1 MPIHNPILPLAG
13 WGLLVLGATSYP
25 NNSAAETKPALQ
37 IEHDAV
43 NDEVN
48 LSFEASQTDRYYLLE
63 GRSSLDD
70 LTGTDWRVGYGV
82 KGDGTPR
89 KTPMPMPTDTG
100 FYRLLQVDQDSPR
113 LQIDYDGDRVT
124 ALEELNR
131 GLDAFEQS
139 PDDRDGDFIP
149 SDFEVIYGL
158 DPQDP
163 SDALIDDDRDGINNV
178 NEYRLGDDPHTE
190 EADRF
195 TLSVYVEQKVLHHGC
210 ETYIQESSPL
220 YSYRHQT
227 GQARTSG
234 HLFYNL
240 LSDCGSQ
247 RDRNEWKIDTKG
259 WEWRIFNCSL
269 TKEYL
274 RGVNFEVV
282 KESGFYQILNCVGSP
297 MTFLIEHD
305 EHLLVDMGR
314 QSWTQP
320 TENTETSYEV
330 AHWDGRQ
337 LTIDGAPIALP
348 TGRRGCKYTYGDV
361 RLPYQVD
368 LDILHPASGRL
379 REELEDKDYDSSGGY
394 VALKRE
400 IDGEDVAPVTKL
412 VFNNLNRNNSFKR
425 RLKFDSGGRYRIYK
439 DADRTEAVVSEQ
451 TEFTAGTETTVYL
464 QGLSVSDSLGGEKV
478 TLQAGL
484 SGNWYATDSVNFT
497 VYKVDL
503 ISPAGNKD
511 NDPVSKPIDGGN
523 GTGSVP
529 NGANEFTF
537 STAADGV
544 LTIQFK
550 AEVGGGSTV
559 LNAIKDK
566 VTFTIEDVGQ
576 APTWDAANLG
586 GKASVSGNYLV
597 ATATFTGLPANN
609 SDFGKKKVQVLFDG
623 NIVEESEIEVFF
635 SRGASNHPDKG
646 SGVTP
651 NWFYYWSQL
660 PEAQGHNLKYG
671 GAHAYLYGKVTALFD
686 WSYLDSKDK
695 TEIVMY
701 DNVVSSGRSYGVGI
715 LLSGVDNF
723 IGTVIHEAEHVDQI
737 ARADALL
744 SSGDSFQYGWSWNQ
758 PIHNHW
764 SEGSDG
770 EWGVSGVDDDN
781 DSIIDNA
788 KAMPRF
794 EPGNGDDINLDHP
807 SYPQWPNAW
816 PLPSPN
822 SGPHPIESEAINA
835 TDNNYSEHKNARNDW
850 ADSGKNHKTKDKWN
864 D

>member
-70 LTGTDWRVGYGV
+70 LTGTDWRAGYGV

-89 KTPMPMPTDTG
+89 KTPMPMTTDTG
-100 FYRLLQVDQDSPR
+100 FYRLLRVDQDSPR

-163 SDALIDDDRDGINNV
+163 SDAHIDDDSDGVNNV

-259 WEWRIFNCSL
+259 WEWRTFNCSL
-269 TKEYL
+269 TEEYL

-320 TENTETSYEV
+320 TENT
-330 AHWDGRQ
+330 
-337 LTIDGAPIALP
+337 
-348 TGRRGCKYTYGDV
+348 
-361 RLPYQVD
+361 
-368 LDILHPASGRL
+368 
-379 REELEDKDYDSSGGY
+379 
-394 VALKRE
+394 
-400 IDGEDVAPVTKL
+400 
-412 VFNNLNRNNSFKR
+412 
-425 RLKFDSGGRYRIYK
+425 
-439 DADRTEAVVSEQ
+439 
-451 TEFTAGTETTVYL
+451 
-464 QGLSVSDSLGGEKV
+464 
-478 TLQAGL
+478 
-484 SGNWYATDSVNFT
+484 
-497 VYKVDL
+497 
-503 ISPAGNKD
+503 
-511 NDPVSKPIDGGN
+511 
-523 GTGSVP
+523 
-529 NGANEFTF
+529 
-537 STAADGV
+537 
-544 LTIQFK
+544 
-550 AEVGGGSTV
+550 
-559 LNAIKDK
+559 
-566 VTFTIEDVGQ
+566 
-576 APTWDAANLG
+576 
-586 GKASVSGNYLV
+586 
-597 ATATFTGLPANN
+597 
-609 SDFGKKKVQVLFDG
+609 
-623 NIVEESEIEVFF
+623 
-635 SRGASNHPDKG
+635 
-646 SGVTP
+646 
-651 NWFYYWSQL
+651 
-660 PEAQGHNLKYG
+660 
-671 GAHAYLYGKVTALFD
+671 
-686 WSYLDSKDK
+686 
-695 TEIVMY
+695 
-701 DNVVSSGRSYGVGI
+701 
-715 LLSGVDNF
+715 
-723 IGTVIHEAEHVDQI
+723 
-737 ARADALL
+737 
-744 SSGDSFQYGWSWNQ
+744 
-758 PIHNHW
+758 
-764 SEGSDG
+764 
-770 EWGVSGVDDDN
+770 
-781 DSIIDNA
+781 
-788 KAMPRF
+788 
-794 EPGNGDDINLDHP
+794 
-807 SYPQWPNAW
+807 
-816 PLPSPN
+816 
-822 SGPHPIESEAINA
+822 
-835 TDNNYSEHKNARNDW
+835 
-850 ADSGKNHKTKDKWN
+850 
-864 D
+864 